1 VILPLDQ
8 GRFGSLAFLALFTLL
23 GCGGRDFPATDIV
36 AQIGEVEVP
45 YSDFEQY
52 LMDNSVALEAGLSS
66 EVLSSLFDQFL
77 EEKLLHTMAIEIG
90 IATAKGNSR
99 EAVRMLVEDAAPRG
113 FSLGEIAAYYDAHRE
128 EFEVP
133 ERVRLRQILVEE
145 RTTAEQALAQLAS
158 GAQFEDVARQL
169 SNGPGAER
177 GGYQGELTRSD
188 LPPAFA
194 EIIFELDPGETSE
207 IVPADYGFH
216 IFRVVERLPAQDL
229 SLAESSPRIEVVLEQ
244 ASALE
249 AYERLAR
256 DARSRYNVVL
266 YVRNLPFN
274 YVGEYE

>member
-1 VILPLDQ
+1 V
-8 GRFGSLAFLALFTLL
+8 L

-52 LMDNSVALEAGLSS
+52 LMENSVALEAGLSS

-77 EEKLLHTMAIEIG
+77 EEKLLHTMAMELG
-90 IATAKGNSR
+90 TATGEENSR
-99 EAVRMLVEDAAPRG
+99 EAVRTLVEDAAPRG
-113 FSLGEIAAYYDAHRE
+113 FSLGEIAAYYDAHGE

-133 ERVRLRQILVEE
+133 QRVRLRQILVEE
-145 RTTAEQALAQLAS
+145 RTAAEQALAQLAS
-158 GAQFEDVARQL
+158 GAGFEEVARQF
-169 SNGPGAER
+169 SKGPSAER

-194 EIIFELDPGETSE
+194 EIIFELGPGETSE
-207 IVPADYGFH
+207 IVRADYGFH
-216 IFRVVERLPAQDL
+216 IFRVVEKLPAENL
-229 SLAESSPRIEVVLEQ
+229 SLAESSPRIEIALRR

-256 DARSRYNVVL
+256 DARNRYNVVL